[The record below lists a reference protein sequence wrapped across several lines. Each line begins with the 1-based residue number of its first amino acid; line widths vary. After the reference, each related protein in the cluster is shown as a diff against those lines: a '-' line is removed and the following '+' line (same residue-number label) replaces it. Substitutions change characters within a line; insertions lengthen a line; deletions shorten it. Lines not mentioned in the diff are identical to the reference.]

1 GRVAARVV
9 PPTRR
14 HAMGGCSTAGPAAQ
28 KAEGLEHLYVEGE
41 MYYHYMLTGKLRA
54 TLERINKLYP
64 GAEEKNQRLRDL
76 YNAAGFTP
84 TPADGALAGRGT
96 AAPAPVAQAARPTVQ
111 PQSLEELQK

>member
-28 KAEGLEHLYVEGE
+28 KAEGLDDLVVEGE
-41 MYYHYMLTGKLRA
+41 MYYQYMLTGKLRA
-54 TLERINKLYP
+54 TLDRINKLYP

-84 TPADGALAGRGT
+84 KPVHGAPGESGT
-96 AAPAPVAQAARPTVQ
+96 AAPPPAAQPARPTVH
-111 PQSLEELQK
+111 PQSLEES